1 MKCEWNGNEYVNDMK
16 LNRKWFLYNW
26 NGIEIKNKMIMKMK
40 WQQIKNVITMI
51 IKENEKKMILEY
63 D

>member
-1 MKCEWNGNEYVNDMK
+1 MVFIQLK
-16 LNRKWFLYNW
+16 LNW
-26 NGIEIKNKMIMKMK
+26 NKKQNDNEMK

>member
-16 LNRKWFLYNW
+16 LNREWFLYNW
-26 NGIEIKNKMIMKMK
+26 NGIEIKNKLIMKMK